1 MGEDW
6 SLVQNVSHCQTKYTT
21 GRNLAL
27 KLSILI
33 FVAIFD
39 KLNEKSHS
47 EISNPMWSRCVLK

>member
-6 SLVQNVSHCQTKYTT
+6 SLAQNVSHCQTKYTT

-47 EISNPMWSRCVLK
+47 EISKSI

>member
-6 SLVQNVSHCQTKYTT
+6 SLVQNVSHCQTKCTT

-47 EISNPMWSRCVLK
+47 EISKSI